1 MADEKGGTPTP
12 GDKTGGD
19 GKPTPGDK
27 TTGGQNQ
34 DIQAVI
40 DGVVARE
47 RTRADRAIAD
57 LKADFEAKLAEA
69 QGGKP
74 KPKAGDEDEAFKA
87 KVAEARKPVEA
98 ERDAER
104 EARGKL
110 SSRVARA
117 EVQAAAV
124 PVSVAPDDVAEAL
137 GRFVRVN
144 AEGVTEVVD
153 AEGKPRYGAKGPMTV
168 VELVAEH
175 LKSRPYLVKSTV
187 RSGGEF
193 RGAGAGGAMTLE
205 DFEKLPADEQRALYD
220 RDPVTWR
227 AMMAEKRKRGEA
239 RLG

>member
-1 MADEKGGTPTP
+1 MADEK
-12 GDKTGGD
+12 TG

-27 TTGGQNQ
+27 TGDEGTPTPGAKTGGTPDPN
-34 DIQAVI
+34 IQAVI

-47 RTRADRAIAD
+47 RTRADKALAD
-57 LKADFEAKLAEA
+57 LKADFETKLADA
-69 QGGKP
+69 QKGKA
-74 KPKAGDEDEAFKA
+74 KAGDEDEAFKA
-87 KVAEARKPVEA
+87 KVAAARKPVEA

-117 EVQAAAV
+117 EVLAAAA
-124 PVSVAPDDVAEAL
+124 PVSVAPEDVAESL

-153 AEGKPRYGAKGPMTV
+153 AEAKPRYGAKGPMTV
-168 VELVAEH
+168 AELVAEH
-175 LKSRPYLVKSTV
+175 LKTRPYLVKSTV
-187 RSGGEF
+187 RTGGQF
-193 RGAGAGGAMTLE
+193 QGPGAGGTMTLE

-220 RDPVTWR
+220 QDPALWKSLMD
-227 AMMAEKRKRGEA
+227 AKRKRGEA